1 MESQNTP
8 YYIDKNK
15 DSRFKRKPLNMTVH
29 FYDISFKYWLL
40 HWCLGI
46 YSDQNVQEI
55 LMKYP

>member
-46 YSDQNVQEI
+46 YSD
-55 LMKYP
+55 